1 MWGGMMD
8 FLQRGLFSADMADWI
23 TVCAYMIAAG
33 LSWRA
38 ANAAYLR
45 RAAHERM
52 FWIGSA
58 AALVFLG
65 INELFDF
72 QTLLTIVAKMQ
83 AQSAGWYD
91 NRKPVQYA
99 FIVGLGIGGVA
110 ITLALL
116 WFVRRLATSVKIALA
131 GFIFIGMFVL
141 VRAASFHQV
150 DAILVSGYQ
159 AFNLGS
165 IQEMAGILIVA
176 LASLGY
182 ARRPSRAS

>member
-72 QTLLTIVAKMQ
+72 QSLLTILAKIH

-91 NRKPVQYA
+91 DRRPLQHA
-99 FIVGLGIGGVA
+99 FIVGLGVLGFPMTLTMLWLVRKLAASIR
-110 ITLALL
+110 LAL
-116 WFVRRLATSVKIALA
+116 V
-131 GFIFIGMFVL
+131 GFIFIGVFVL
-141 VRAASFHQV
+141 FRAASFHHF
-150 DAILVSGYQ
+150 DAVLGSGYQ
-159 AFNLGS
+159 AFNFGS
-165 IQEMAGILIVA
+165 IQEMAGILTVA

-182 ARRPSRAS
+182 ARRTSRAS